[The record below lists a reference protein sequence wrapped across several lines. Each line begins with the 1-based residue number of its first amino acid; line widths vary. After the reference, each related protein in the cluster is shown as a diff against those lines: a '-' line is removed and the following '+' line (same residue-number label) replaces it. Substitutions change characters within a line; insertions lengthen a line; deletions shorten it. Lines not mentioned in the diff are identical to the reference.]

1 MNHFRNTL
9 LVVLL
14 WFVNFSVLQA
24 QSSGKTFYRLVS
36 PQYGTGA
43 NDFSSFICKQL
54 EESEALK
61 GKEIKGNYKAIVT
74 IAKTNEI
81 RAISVKDTSSNALFN
96 RLAGDALK
104 RSGIRW
110 TAGKLNL
117 KEMEMNVIVTIGSR
131 MEKGSSTTGFYKAG
145 YELAGDVMLST
156 CYYNEGVELAAKKEF
171 SEAVL
176 YLSEVLAIR
185 PEDTDARYNRG
196 VCYVQLNEKEKACS
210 DWLEMKKQG
219 SSDAD
224 AFIAK
229 YCAASP
235 AK

>member
-1 MNHFRNTL
+1 MNFFRSAL
-9 LVVLL
+9 LVVLFL
-14 WFVNFSVLQA
+14 IGNLSVVTAQA
-24 QSSGKTFYRLVS
+24 SGKTFYRLVS
-36 PQYGTGA
+36 PQYGTGPD
-43 NDFSSFICKQL
+43 DFSNFICKQL

-61 GKEIKGNYKAIVT
+61 GKEIKGNFKAIVT
-74 IAKTNEI
+74 ISKTNEI
-81 RAISVKDTSSNALFN
+81 RAISVKDTTSNALFN

-110 TAGKLNL
+110 TSGKLNL
-117 KEMEMNVIVTIGSR
+117 KEMEMNVVVTIGSR
-131 MEKGSSTTGFYKAG
+131 MEKAASTTGFYKAG
-145 YELAGDVMLST
+145 YELAGDIMLAT
-156 CYYNEGVELAAKKEF
+156 CYYNEGVELASRKEF

-176 YLSEVLAIR
+176 YLSEVLTIR

-196 VCYVQLNEKEKACS
+196 VCYLQLNEKEKACG

-219 SSDAD
+219 SSDAE

-229 YCAASP
+229 YCAAAP